1 MDAHNNNDYKLPL
14 EGKLAL
20 VTGASRGIGEG
31 IAFEL
36 ASRGASVVL
45 AYASPSSEAKIN
57 TLKTK
62 IESLPHR
69 PVAYPVR
76 ADLSSVEG
84 AGQIISSLLE
94 WTGNDLHL
102 DILVNNAG
110 LERVKSL
117 AEISIDDYDAVYNL
131 NVRGIILLTQ
141 AALPYLGAGARI
153 VNLGSVG
160 ARAGFQ
166 SLSLYCSSKA
176 ALEGRYPLLG
186 GRAGGQWHHR
196 QLRQPWARAKR
207 NARQYT
213 KGDCRYAK
221 GTDANPESSGYYS
234 GSCQYSRRLGG
245 QRRCVGDGTSYKC
258 KRWLGNVLI
267 SKFKYTG

>member
-1 MDAHNNNDYKLPL
+1 MDAHNNNDYELPL

-117 AEISIDDYDAVYNL
+117 AEISIDDYNAVYNL

-176 ALEGRYPLLG
+176 ALEGLTRCWAAELG
-186 GRAGGQWHHR
+186 G
-196 QLRQPWARAKR
+196 
-207 NARQYT
+207 N
-213 KGDCRYAK
+213 
-221 GTDANPESSGYYS
+221 GTTVNCVNPGPVQSEMLDNIPKEIVDM
-234 GSCQYSRRLGG
+234 QKAQTPIQNRLGTIQEVANIVAGLAGRDGAWVTG
-245 QRRCVGDGTSYKC
+245 QV
-258 KRWLGNVLI
+258 I
-267 SKFKYTG
+267 SASGGWAMY